1 MAEKKTKYISNTKSG
16 TEPKLLSMFIIVHEE
31 ISFTQN
37 LEKNGKDLRSLV
49 LCLTG
54 KFQNVPFLLS
64 PFNHYKGERQKH
76 LLEW

>member
-1 MAEKKTKYISNTKSG
+1 
-16 TEPKLLSMFIIVHEE
+16 MFIIVREE

-54 KFQNVPFLLS
+54 KFQNVP
-64 PFNHYKGERQKH
+64 
-76 LLEW
+76 